1 MTEFSTLQV
10 AFFISSMVV
19 LLIVIFI
26 LYKTYL
32 ASKNVEA
39 RLAEFSS
46 LSQSNFGRKMRL
58 IEANA
63 EEHQLNKSVLG
74 PLARIIDEYC
84 VMTTDT
90 AGNITFANDKFLSLS
105 GFGYKDLI
113 GKHESVNHPENA
125 HEHEDHF
132 MHCERA
138 LHGAWSGEI
147 CNRGRDGDLYWVNMF
162 IFPLSY
168 ITDEDEGYIYFGHDI
183 TAIKS
188 HNNELLQAVRDKDE
202 KINEVESMLMHSDK
216 MASIG
221 TISAGIAHEINTP
234 MSFVSGNLRRNEEYL
249 EELAKL
255 VQEMRKRVNADQFER
270 LLQATTNM
278 NTQKLDFILDDYR
291 GLVEETDEGIARI
304 KSIINDLK
312 HFSHNKEEDNFEPI
326 SAEHCIDVSLN
337 LARYTLKNKVK
348 VNREIADDLPPIAGS
363 ESQLS
368 QVFMNLVVNAAQAME
383 NERGHIDILARQD
396 DTMCIIDV
404 ADDGPGMSPEQIE
417 KIFEPFFTT
426 KPAGQGTGLGL
437 SISQDII
444 RRHGGEL
451 NVHST
456 PGEGTRFEIRLPLV
470 NEDATRAA

>member
-1 MTEFSTLQV
+1 MAQFTALQV
-10 AFFISSMVV
+10 AFFIASMVV

-32 ASKNVEA
+32 ASRNVEA

-46 LSQSNFGRKMRL
+46 LSQSNFGRRMRL

-63 EEHQLNKSVLG
+63 DEHRLNKSVLG

-84 VMTTDT
+84 VMTTDST
-90 AGNITFANDKFLSLS
+90 GNITFANDKFLSLS
-105 GFGYKDLI
+105 GFGYRDLI
-113 GKHESVNHPENA
+113 GQHESINHPDNA
-125 HEHEDHF
+125 REHEDHF

-138 LHGAWSGEI
+138 MHGAWSGEI
-147 CNRGRDGDLYWVNMF
+147 CNRNRDGELYWVNMF

-188 HNNELLQAVRDKDE
+188 QNNELIQAVRDKDE
-202 KINEVESMLMHSDK
+202 KISEVESMLMHSDK

-234 MSFVSGNLRRNEEYL
+234 MGFVSGNLRRNEEYL

-255 VQEMRKRVNADQFER
+255 VQEMRKRVDADQFER
-270 LLQATTNM
+270 LLQATTNLD
-278 NTQKLDFILDDYR
+278 TGKLDFILGDYR
-291 GLVEETDEGIARI
+291 GLIEETDEGIARI

-312 HFSHNKEEDNFEPI
+312 HFSHNKEEDHFEPI

-348 VNREIADDLPPIAGS
+348 VNREVADELPPIAGS

-383 NERGHIDILARQD
+383 NERGRIDIRARRD
-396 DTMCIIDV
+396 EAMCVIQV
-404 ADDGPGMSPEQIE
+404 TDDGPGMTQEQID

-426 KPAGQGTGLGL
+426 KPAGEGTGLGL

-444 RRHGGEL
+444 RRHGGQL
-451 NVHST
+451 DVQSS
-456 PGEGTRFEIRLPLV
+456 PGEGTCFEIRLPLV
-470 NEDATRAA
+470 NENATRAA

>member
-1 MTEFSTLQV
+1 MAEFNTLQV
-10 AFFISSMVV
+10 AFFTASMVV
-19 LLIVIFI
+19 LLIVIFT

-32 ASKNVEA
+32 ASRNVEA

-63 EEHQLNKSVLG
+63 DEHQLNKSVLG

-90 AGNITFANDKFLSLS
+90 AGKITFANDKFLSLS

-113 GKHESVNHPENA
+113 GQHESVNHPGNA
-125 HEHEDHF
+125 HEQEDHF

-147 CNRGRDGDLYWVNMF
+147 CNRTRDGELYWVNMF

-249 EELAKL
+249 GELAKL
-255 VQEMRKRVNADQFER
+255 VQEMRKRVNAEQFER
-270 LLQATTNM
+270 LLEATTNL
-278 NTQKLDFILDDYR
+278 NTQKLDFILGDYR

-312 HFSHNKEEDNFEPI
+312 HFSHNKEEDHFEPI

-348 VNREIADDLPPIAGS
+348 VNRDIADDLPPIAGS

-383 NERGHIDILARQD
+383 NERGHIDIRARQD
-396 DTMCIIDV
+396 DTMCTIEV
-404 ADDGPGMSPEQIE
+404 ADDGPGMSAEQID

-456 PGEGTRFEIRLPLV
+456 PGEGTCFVIRLPLV
-470 NEDATRAA
+470 NEDAIRAA